1 MTLTDI
7 LGAEDALGDMDFKVA
22 GTREFVTAIQ
32 LDMKVT
38 GLPGEVLAEAL
49 QQARDARLKILD
61 VIEGSDPRAARA
73 GEPERAA
80 DHHDPRSRSTRS
92 AR

>member
-22 GTREFVTAIQ
+22 GTSEFVTAIQ

-38 GLPGEVLAEAL
+38 GLPGEVLVE
-49 QQARDARLKILD
+49 R
-61 VIEGSDPRAARA
+61 ARA
-73 GEPERAA
+73 GARR
-80 DHHDPRSRSTRS
+80 HGSRSSR
-92 AR
+92 

>member
-22 GTREFVTAIQ
+22 GTSEFVTAIQ

-38 GLPGEVLAEAL
+38 GLPGDVLAAALDQAKEARLQILEVL
-49 QQARDARLKILD
+49 RDAIPEPGPRSTPRRR
-61 VIEGSDPRAARA
+61 GSS
-73 GEPERAA
+73 
-80 DHHDPRSRSTRS
+80 RSRSRWTRS